1 MISRLTIRG
10 IAWRNSFFTLT
21 IDFVK
26 GKKQQSG
33 PPINR
38 RTGNRRLRR
47 FSNMSANPKRIRASL
62 LKGEMDPCTCL
73 VPGCDV
79 IAISTCEHVVS
90 ANSHEPTV
98 VLIFNHPLRV
108 SAQWARHRQ
117 LEKRWRDPTCKD
129 DRDKVFPSSLNA
141 LAETTIWSEPP
152 TNRFS

>member
-108 SAQWARHRQ
+108 PLSRLAIGSS
-117 LEKRWRDPTCKD
+117 RDPTCKD

-141 LAETTIWSEPP
+141 LAETTI
-152 TNRFS
+152 